1 MSETATDVKPT
12 PADMPPAIEP
22 QVTETVTETKT
33 PEVEATNTDG
43 GMTDAEREEL
53 ARLRAIHKDEQKWE
67 RRAKENFEKAKRLDE
82 IELAKKSVE
91 ERLIAER
98 DAALATAESE
108 RTERLREKISRE
120 TQVPPDRI
128 TGVTEEDM
136 RESAESALSW
146 AKEFAK
152 KNGNPIGAPASAVT
166 GDGNAPKGEPQLT
179 QADLKNLT
187 PQQILDADKAG
198 RLNKLK
204 GINP

>member
-22 QVTETVTETKT
+22 QVTETATETKT
-33 PEVEATNTDG
+33 PEVEATNTG

>member
-1 MSETATDVKPT
+1 M
-12 PADMPPAIEP
+12 
-22 QVTETVTETKT
+22 
-33 PEVEATNTDG
+33 
-43 GMTDAEREEL
+43 
-53 ARLRAIHKDEQKWE
+53 
-67 RRAKENFEKAKRLDE
+67 
-82 IELAKKSVE
+82 
-91 ERLIAER
+91 
-98 DAALATAESE
+98 
-108 RTERLREKISRE
+108 
-120 TQVPPDRI
+120 
-128 TGVTEEDM
+128 TEEDM

-152 KNGNPIGAPASAVT
+152 KNGSPIGAPASAVT

>member
-1 MSETATDVKPT
+1 MPAAISVPEPETS
-12 PADMPPAIEP
+12 
-22 QVTETVTETKT
+22 TETVT
-33 PEVEATNTDG
+33 PEVEDQPTDG
-43 GMTDAEREEL
+43 TLTADEREEL

-82 IELAKKSVE
+82 IEMAKKSVE

-98 DAALATAESE
+98 DEALANAESE

-128 TGVTEEDM
+128 TGTTEEDM
-136 RESAESALSW
+136 RDSAESALEW

-152 KNGNPIGAPASAVT
+152 KNGTPLGAPASAVT
-166 GDGNAPKGEPQLT
+166 GDGKAPQGQPQLT
-179 QADLKNLT
+179 RADLKNMSSK
-187 PQQILDADKAG
+187 QILEADKAG
-198 RLNKLK
+198 RLDSLK

>member
-33 PEVEATNTDG
+33 PEVEATNTG

-136 RESAESALSW
+136 RDSAESALSW

>member
-1 MSETATDVKPT
+1 MPAAINVEPPQT
-12 PADMPPAIEP
+12 P
-22 QVTETVTETKT
+22 TETTT
-33 PEVEATNTDG
+33 PEVEEPGSDG
-43 GMTDAEREEL
+43 LTASERDEL

-128 TGVTEEDM
+128 TGTTEEDM
-136 RESAESALSW
+136 RESAESALAW

-152 KNGNPIGAPASAVT
+152 QNGTPLGAPASAVT
-166 GDGNAPKGEPQLT
+166 GDGKAPQGSPQLT
-179 QADLKNLT
+179 RADLKNMS
-187 PQQILDADKAG
+187 PQQIIEADKQG
-198 RLNKLK
+198 RLDTLK

>member
-22 QVTETVTETKT
+22 QVTETATETKT
-33 PEVEATNTDG
+33 PEVEATNTG

-152 KNGNPIGAPASAVT
+152 KNGSPIGAPASAVT

>member
-1 MSETATDVKPT
+1 LSDTATDTAPS
-12 PADMPPAIEP
+12 PASMPAAINVE
-22 QVTETVTETKT
+22 TETPTETTT
-33 PEVEATNTDG
+33 PEVAETTTDG
-43 GMTDAEREEL
+43 TLMADEREEL

-128 TGVTEEDM
+128 TGTTEDDM
-136 RESAESALSW
+136 RESAESALAW

-152 KNGNPIGAPASAVT
+152 KNGSPLGAPASAVT
-166 GDGNAPKGEPQLT
+166 GDGRAPQGAPQLT
-179 QADLKNLT
+179 RADLKT
-187 PQQILDADKAG
+187 MSSQQILEADKAG
-198 RLNKLK
+198 RLDKLK

>member
-1 MSETATDVKPT
+1 MSETATDKKPT
-12 PADMPPAIEP
+12 PANMPPVIDP
-22 QVTETVTETKT
+22 PVTETPTETTT
-33 PEVEATNTDG
+33 PKVEETDTG

-98 DAALATAESE
+98 DAALATAETE

-136 RESAESALSW
+136 RESAESALAW

-152 KNGNPIGAPASAVT
+152 KNGSPLGAPASAVT
-166 GDGNAPKGEPQLT
+166 GDGKAPQGEPQLT